1 MKSIRTLF
9 GILLVTLVLVSCGG
23 GGGGGGGGGSAPAT
37 SNSLIGTW
45 YGPDSAGWFSSSGN
59 YFLEFSFDGTN
70 LAIKNYASDGTTLL
84 GQGTVPYRDSGS
96 SFSFNTAEIVF
107 TDTESG
113 TNTGITRVV
122 SYDYSINGNNL
133 TVSNCKY
140 DGVLQSSASVVMT
153 RR

>member
-23 GGGGGGGGGSAPAT
+23 GGGGGSSSAPAA

-59 YFLEFSFDGTN
+59 YFLEFTFDGTN

-96 SFSFNTAEIVF
+96 SFSFNTAELVF